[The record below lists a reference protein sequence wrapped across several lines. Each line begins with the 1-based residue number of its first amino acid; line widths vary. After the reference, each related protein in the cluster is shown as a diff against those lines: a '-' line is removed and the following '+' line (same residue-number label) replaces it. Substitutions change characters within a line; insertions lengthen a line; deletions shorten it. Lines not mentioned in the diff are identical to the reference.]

1 MQNIINTIT
10 QNIEALIP
18 LVAAIA
24 ALIIAIITQYKKIK
38 QLLAER
44 ELTDIIAPLAAKA
57 EENPASLLSYVQ
69 DKSELFDVDLNSN
82 EGKQQIVASAA
93 MEIAKS
99 EAPKAL
105 KKVGVKDVTD
115 MLSVVDWVY
124 QNAVKPIVKN
134 LKKRK

>member
-10 QNIEALIP
+10 QNIEALVP

-24 ALIIAIITQYKKIK
+24 ALIVAIITQYKKIK
-38 QLLAER
+38 QLWAKR

-69 DKSELFDVDLNSN
+69 DKSELFDVAFNSN

-124 QNAVKPIVKN
+124 QSAVKPIVKN
-134 LKKRK
+134 LRKKK

>member
-24 ALIIAIITQYKKIK
+24 ALIVAIITQYKKIK

>member
-134 LKKRK
+134 LKKKK

>member
-10 QNIEALIP
+10 QNIEALIT

-24 ALIIAIITQYKKIK
+24 ALIVAIITQYKKIK
-38 QLLAER
+38 QLWAER

-82 EGKQQIVASAA
+82 EGKQKIVASAA

>member
-10 QNIEALIP
+10 QNIEALVP

>member
-10 QNIEALIP
+10 QNIEALVP

-38 QLLAER
+38 QLWAER
-44 ELTDIIAPLAAKA
+44 ELTNIIAPLAAKA
-57 EENPASLLSYVQ
+57 EENPTSLLSYVK
-69 DKSELFDVDLNSN
+69 DKTELFDVDLNSN
-82 EGKQQIVASAA
+82 EGKQKIVASAA

-134 LKKRK
+134 LKKKK

>member
-38 QLLAER
+38 QLWAER
-44 ELTDIIAPLAAKA
+44 ELTNIIAPLAAKA
-57 EENPASLLSYVQ
+57 EENPTSLLSYVK
-69 DKSELFDVDLNSN
+69 DKTELFDVDLNSN
-82 EGKQQIVASAA
+82 EGKQKIVASAA

-134 LKKRK
+134 LKKKK

>member
-82 EGKQQIVASAA
+82 EGKQKIVASAA

-124 QNAVKPIVKN
+124 QSAVKPIVKN

>member
-10 QNIEALIP
+10 QNIEALIT

-82 EGKQQIVASAA
+82 EGKQKIVASAA

-134 LKKRK
+134 LKKKK

>member
-24 ALIIAIITQYKKIK
+24 ALIVAIITQYKKIK

-82 EGKQQIVASAA
+82 EGKQKIVASAA

-134 LKKRK
+134 LKKKK

>member
-10 QNIEALIP
+10 QNIEALIT

-24 ALIIAIITQYKKIK
+24 ALIVAIITQYKKIK

-124 QNAVKPIVKN
+124 QSAVKPIVKN

>member
-10 QNIEALIP
+10 QNIEALVP

-24 ALIIAIITQYKKIK
+24 ALIVAIITQYKKIK
-38 QLLAER
+38 QLWAKR

-124 QNAVKPIVKN
+124 QSAVKPIVKN
-134 LKKRK
+134 LRKKK

>member
-57 EENPASLLSYVQ
+57 EENPTSLLSYVK
-69 DKSELFDVDLNSN
+69 DKTELFDVDLNSN

>member
-10 QNIEALIP
+10 QNIEALIS

-24 ALIIAIITQYKKIK
+24 ALIVAIITQYKKIK

-69 DKSELFDVDLNSN
+69 DKVSYLMSILT
-82 EGKQQIVASAA
+82 QQGSRR
-93 MEIAKS
+93 
-99 EAPKAL
+99 L
-105 KKVGVKDVTD
+105 
-115 MLSVVDWVY
+115 
-124 QNAVKPIVKN
+124 
-134 LKKRK
+134 

>member
-57 EENPASLLSYVQ
+57 EENPTSLLSYVK
-69 DKSELFDVDLNSN
+69 DKTELFDVDLNSN

-134 LKKRK
+134 LKKKK

>member
-10 QNIEALIP
+10 QNIEALIT

-24 ALIIAIITQYKKIK
+24 ALIVAIITQYKKIK

-57 EENPASLLSYVQ
+57 EENPTSLLSYVK
-69 DKSELFDVDLNSN
+69 DKTELFDVDLNSN

-134 LKKRK
+134 LRKKK

>member
-10 QNIEALIP
+10 QNIEALVP

-38 QLLAER
+38 QLWAER

-124 QNAVKPIVKN
+124 QSAVKPIVKN
-134 LKKRK
+134 LKRKK

>member
-82 EGKQQIVASAA
+82 EGKQKIVASAA

>member
-38 QLLAER
+38 QLWAER

>member
-124 QNAVKPIVKN
+124 QSAVKPIVKN

>member
-10 QNIEALIP
+10 QNIEALIT

-24 ALIIAIITQYKKIK
+24 ALIVAIITQYKKIK

-134 LKKRK
+134 LKEKK

>member
-1 MQNIINTIT
+1 MQNIIYTIT
-10 QNIEALIP
+10 QKIEVLIT

-24 ALIIAIITQYKKIK
+24 ALIVAIITQYKKIK

-57 EENPASLLSYVQ
+57 EENPTSLLSYVK
-69 DKSELFDVDLNSN
+69 DKTELFDVDLNSN

-134 LKKRK
+134 LRKKK

>member
-10 QNIEALIP
+10 QNIEALIT

>member
-124 QNAVKPIVKN
+124 QNTVKPIVKN

>member
-24 ALIIAIITQYKKIK
+24 ALIVAIITQYKKIK

-57 EENPASLLSYVQ
+57 EENPTSLLSYVK
-69 DKSELFDVDLNSN
+69 DKTELFDVDLNSN

-134 LKKRK
+134 LRKKK

>member
-10 QNIEALIP
+10 QNIEALIT

-24 ALIIAIITQYKKIK
+24 ALIVAIITQYKKIK

-82 EGKQQIVASAA
+82 EGKQKIVASAA

-124 QNAVKPIVKN
+124 QSAVKPIVKN
-134 LKKRK
+134 LRKKK

>member
-69 DKSELFDVDLNSN
+69 DKTELFDVDLNSN

-124 QNAVKPIVKN
+124 QSAVKPIVKN
-134 LKKRK
+134 LKKKK

>member
-24 ALIIAIITQYKKIK
+24 ALIVAIITQYKKIK

-124 QNAVKPIVKN
+124 QSAVKPIVKN

>member
-10 QNIEALIP
+10 QNIEALVP

-38 QLLAER
+38 QLWAER

-57 EENPASLLSYVQ
+57 EENPTSLLSYVK
-69 DKSELFDVDLNSN
+69 DKTELFDVDLNSN

-134 LKKRK
+134 LKEKK

>member
-10 QNIEALIP
+10 QNIEALIT

-24 ALIIAIITQYKKIK
+24 ALIVAIITQYKKIK

-57 EENPASLLSYVQ
+57 EENPTSLLSYVK
-69 DKSELFDVDLNSN
+69 DKTELFDVDLNSN

-134 LKKRK
+134 LKEKK

>member
-10 QNIEALIP
+10 QNIEALIS

-24 ALIIAIITQYKKIK
+24 ALIVAIITQYKKIK

-82 EGKQQIVASAA
+82 EGKQKIVASAA
-93 MEIAKS
+93 MEIAKND
-99 EAPKAL
+99 APKAL

-134 LKKRK
+134 LKKEK